1 MEIQTST
8 QAYEQYQKL
17 RLREEK
23 LEKNNRGMNLITL
36 QSPTSFFVKVEKIV
50 SGNLLERKERIEIS
64 SNLPFM
70 SDVNYWNRDKINIKK
85 FLDKLQNYVVIPIFK
100 PYLTYNRKADNKI
113 SSWGLTKFR
122 ENKIDFEEIDFQVG
136 EEASKDFDLS
146 QFKASVL
153 ELLNKQKVV
162 SQQEEND
169 FNRYL
174 LIMEK
179 IDDLKRQVKESYNY
193 GYRQDTTTIRIV
205 ISEEEY
211 DKKLSEFEDELK
223 KLKTTYSFL
232 KLPTFYYKKKD
243 DSDCEDDDEYEDD
256 EDDDG
261 DDDGDYY

>member
-17 RLREEK
+17 RLREER

-50 SGNLLERKERIEIS
+50 SGNLLERKERIEVS

-70 SDVNYWNRDKINIKK
+70 SDISYWNRDKINIKK

-100 PYLTYNRKADNKI
+100 AYLTYNRKSDNKI
-113 SSWGLTKFR
+113 SSWGLTEFR
-122 ENKIDFEEIDFQVG
+122 EDKIEFEEIDFQVG
-136 EEASKDFDLS
+136 EEASINFDLS

-153 ELLNKQKVV
+153 ELLNQQKVV
-162 SQQEEND
+162 SKKEEND

-211 DKKLSEFEDELK
+211 DKRLSEFEEELK
-223 KLKTTYSFL
+223 KLKSTYSFL

-243 DSDCEDDDEYEDD
+243 DSDCEDDDDEDFD
-256 EDDDG
+256 EDEEDDDG
-261 DDDGDYY
+261 SYY